1 MIWEEENLS
10 HKCFTLVRLVV
21 SKYNFYMFI
30 LVFNI
35 EISEIL
41 ITINSQYK
49 IYELKRQCPDAK
61 ILHIE
66 VSLYTLIEDQ
76 ISTPIAK
83 IFFLPSVIV
92 KVVGVL
98 VHYLKSLEKWMC
110 ACLQNCGAVE
120 ISCFITFNKIIH
132 LQSCVLVIE
141 IIYYLLC
148 FSLKEKQIVFS
159 SIYSCLIK
167 FVYLVVPSVVIM
179 IANNVMSLEWFVTIH
194 Y

>member
-1 MIWEEENLS
+1 M
-10 HKCFTLVRLVV
+10 
-21 SKYNFYMFI
+21 

-98 VHYLKSLEKWMC
+98 VHYLKSLEK
-110 ACLQNCGAVE
+110 
-120 ISCFITFNKIIH
+120 
-132 LQSCVLVIE
+132 
-141 IIYYLLC
+141 
-148 FSLKEKQIVFS
+148 
-159 SIYSCLIK
+159 
-167 FVYLVVPSVVIM
+167 
-179 IANNVMSLEWFVTIH
+179 
-194 Y
+194 